1 MLISISSVSQCS
13 VCGVC
18 ACLNRS
24 PPLYRLRVL
33 DKANKETSYINGP
46 WTDVY
51 LRDRRPVVFT
61 HDPGML
67 FDPKERGVDVTMN
80 PRGHETWNLGGLGH
94 TTF

>member
-1 MLISISSVSQCS
+1 MISE
-13 VCGVC
+13 
-18 ACLNRS
+18 
-24 PPLYRLRVL
+24 PKTPLPRLRSL

-67 FDPKERGVDVTMN
+67 FDPKERSM
-80 PRGHETWNLGGLGH
+80 H
-94 TTF
+94 